1 MLEQILDRRNVAHAA
16 KQVVGNKGAAGIDGM
31 QVHQLSAHLNAHYQA
46 LRTDILEGTY
56 KPQAVK
62 KVEIPK
68 PGGGKRMLGIPTVID
83 RLLQQS
89 ISQRLTAIWEPLF
102 HANSYG
108 FRPNRNAHQAVLQAQ
123 EYLNEGY
130 TFVVELDLD
139 KFFDRVNHDYLM
151 SLLAKKIEDKRLLKL
166 LRAYLNCG
174 IMEGGLMS
182 ARSAGTPQGSPLSPL
197 LSNIILNELDHELS
211 KRNLKFVRYADDCS
225 IYVGSAKAADRVL
238 QNISKFIET
247 KLHLKVN
254 VAKSKVSRPTHSTL
268 LGFSFYN

>member
-1 MLEQILDRRNVAHAA
+1 MRVQDLPAYLNV
-16 KQVVGNKGAAGIDGM
+16 
-31 QVHQLSAHLNAHYQA
+31 HYQT
-46 LRTDILEGTY
+46 LCTDILSGMY

-83 RLLQQS
+83 RVIQQS

-108 FRPNRNAHQAVLQAQ
+108 FRPKRNAHQAVVQAQ
-123 EYLNEGY
+123 QYLNEGY
-130 TFVVELDLD
+130 TYVVELDLD

-151 SLLAKKIEDKRLLKL
+151 SLLSKKIEDKRLLKL

-174 IMEGGLMS
+174 IMEGGLMC
-182 ARSAGTPQGSPLSPL
+182 ARSEGTPQGSPLSPL
-197 LSNIILNELDHELS
+197 LSNIILNELDHELT

-225 IYVGSAKAADRVL
+225 IYMRSAKAAERVL
-238 QNISKFIET
+238 ANISKYIET

-254 VAKSKVSRPTHSTL
+254 VDKSKISRPLQSTL